1 MRLRFGKAPSAPS
14 WCTAAVRMAYGTGRK
29 ESTWPAKSVRRSRVC
44 GKERQRERERNTLGT
59 ARHPTNDAEWVHHYV
74 LFWPAR
80 GSNNRGGATPM
91 LRARQLLLV

>member
-1 MRLRFGKAPSAPS
+1 MMSSGWAERRAVPVAESARVTGDIG
-14 WCTAAVRMAYGTGRK
+14 TAEEVGWRK
-29 ESTWPAKSVRRSRVC
+29 
-44 GKERQRERERNTLGT
+44 REREREKRKRET
-59 ARHPTNDAEWVHHYV
+59 RHPTNDAEWVHHYV